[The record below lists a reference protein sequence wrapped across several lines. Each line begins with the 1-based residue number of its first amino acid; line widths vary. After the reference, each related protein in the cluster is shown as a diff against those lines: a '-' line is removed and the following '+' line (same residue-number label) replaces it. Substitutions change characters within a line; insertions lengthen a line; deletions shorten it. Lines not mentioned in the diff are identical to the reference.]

1 MASQAGGKP
10 EQKQEA
16 REELVE
22 QAVGGQGW
30 SGVVRDGALHCHPR
44 ALLPVEGWGGGGV
57 AFTAEGTGGPE
68 GPASQPK
75 LASEPGIQDHGSL

>member
-22 QAVGGQGW
+22 QAVAGQRW
-30 SGVVRDGALHCHPR
+30 SGTGILHCHPR

-57 AFTAEGTGGPE
+57 A
-68 GPASQPK
+68 
-75 LASEPGIQDHGSL
+75 SLYS